1 MDTRSVPQMTDGYTE
16 LQTIEATEVVHKF
29 QKIEERLNRTIFS
42 VEIKQAS
49 KQHQQKNNQ
58 TLIQK
63 FWVSYGSSID

>member
-1 MDTRSVPQMTDGYTE
+1 MDTRSVPQTTDGYTE

-49 KQHQQKNNQ
+49 NTSNNNNQ
-58 TLIQK
+58 ALIQK
-63 FWVSYGSSID
+63 FWAGYRSSTN

>member
-1 MDTRSVPQMTDGYTE
+1 MDTRSLPQTTDGYTE

-49 KQHQQKNNQ
+49 NTSNNNNQ
-58 TLIQK
+58 ALIQK
-63 FWVSYGSSID
+63 FWVGYGPSTN